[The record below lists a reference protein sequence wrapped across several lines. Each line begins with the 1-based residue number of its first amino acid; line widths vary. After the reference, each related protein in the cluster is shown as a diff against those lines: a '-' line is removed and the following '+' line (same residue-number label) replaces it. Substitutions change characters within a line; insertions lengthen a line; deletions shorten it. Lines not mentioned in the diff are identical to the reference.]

1 MLAASLVGGGASAG
15 ARRFSHEASLGVNL
29 VASGWV
35 AIATTRRVG
44 KRRGS
49 SWNRYGPSALVWAS
63 VALLCAD
70 PVRHVLQDEGLW
82 TRGSRMY
89 RDGCEHAD
97 ARCLSVVG
105 WIFLMCTY
113 LGFAC
118 LVVGAVWNADA
129 FGKLGREW
137 SRRRRD
143 ADADAS
149 SADEETSRLS
159 A

>member
-1 MLAASLVGGGASAG
+1 M
-15 ARRFSHEASLGVNL
+15 
-29 VASGWV
+29 ASGGV
-35 AIATTRRVG
+35 AIATARRARS
-44 KRRGS
+44 RRGRV
-49 SWNRYGPSALVWAS
+49 WVRYGPSALTGAS
-63 VALLCAD
+63 VPLLCAD
-70 PVRHVLQDEGLW
+70 PVRHVLQDEGAW
-82 TRGSRMY
+82 TRGSHMY

-113 LGFAC
+113 VGFAC
-118 LVVGAVWNADA
+118 LIVGAMWNADA

-143 ADADAS
+143 ADDEDPSSVEEEAS
-149 SADEETSRLS
+149 MLS

>member
-1 MLAASLVGGGASAG
+1 M
-15 ARRFSHEASLGVNL
+15 
-29 VASGWV
+29 ASGWV
-35 AIATTRRVG
+35 AMVTSRRARS
-44 KRRGS
+44 RRGGW
-49 SWNRYGPSALVWAS
+49 WNRYGPSALVWAS
-63 VALLCAD
+63 VGLLCAD
-70 PVRHVLQDEGLW
+70 PLRHVLQDEGAW

-105 WIFLMCTY
+105 WIFLTCTY

-118 LVVGAVWNADA
+118 LVVGAMWNADA

-143 ADADAS
+143 ADVGS
-149 SADEETSRLS
+149 SADEEASMMS
-159 A
+159 DA